1 MLHWN
6 QGYNII
12 VDEGGMYGN
21 VLLFHVETQSHTP
34 SVQLCTL
41 HAMSLVIS
49 KGLNFKS
56 TGTIEQEFQK
66 DIMNFLKS
74 AYNEMAFQC
83 SSLKMNSVLWR
94 LYSFPD

>member
-1 MLHWN
+1 M
-6 QGYNII
+6 I
-12 VDEGGMYGN
+12 
-21 VLLFHVETQSHTP
+21 
-34 SVQLCTL
+34 
-41 HAMSLVIS
+41 LVIS

>member
-21 VLLFHVETQSHTP
+21 VLLFHVETESHTP
-34 SVQLCTL
+34 SLQLCTL

-49 KGLNFKS
+49 KGLNFRS

-83 SSLKMNSVLWR
+83 SSLKMNSVLW
-94 LYSFPD
+94 